1 MKQYKQ
7 GSSLNQSI
15 VEGVNILADNVAAT
29 LGPRGRTVAMFHKEQ
44 GIPVISKDGVTIADF
59 VELEDPFQNLGAQII
74 KQAARQTEQQLPP
87 CWLVRSSTKV
97 KSMSHLACPLWN

>member
-29 LGPRGRTVAMFHKEQ
+29 LGPRGRTVAMFHAEQ
-44 GIPVISKDGVTIADF
+44 GIPVITKDGVTVANF
-59 VELEDPFQNLGAQII
+59 VELEDPFQNLGDSRRRNHNINRIGSCDPQ
-74 KQAARQTEQQLPP
+74 
-87 CWLVRSSTKV
+87 
-97 KSMSHLACPLWN
+97 